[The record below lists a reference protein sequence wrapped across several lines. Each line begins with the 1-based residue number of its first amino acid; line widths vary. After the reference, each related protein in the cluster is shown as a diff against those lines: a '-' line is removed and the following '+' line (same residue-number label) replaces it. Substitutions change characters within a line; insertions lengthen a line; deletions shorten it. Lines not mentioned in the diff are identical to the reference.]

1 MPRLPENRPHFPE
14 TLKPKEWH
22 EIPRPHEVIAIG
34 DLHGRFEAFLEN
46 GKHAGILK
54 KNGDHIHWTGGDRA
68 VVFLGD
74 ILADRFLDS
83 PQILREM
90 WLLRKQA
97 QLEGGSITLLAGNHD
112 MWGFSYLFN
121 EEFDGIPQEEA
132 FAHALD
138 QGKGLLT
145 FLELAKISI
154 PQNVKNVPNNF
165 HNDFIE
171 AVFQAPEI
179 RETIRKTIAQTAE
192 LQEIYGQYQI
202 LHRIDDTL
210 FSHCD
215 PTQTM
220 IEDLIKRVEKA
231 GSLDTA
237 LLKLNTDYQQ
247 SLRHCLAHPDARPTD
262 DYRTIVNIYTNTNNR
277 ETFTSLDMIKKLR
290 MMGINAIIHGH
301 TSPRF
306 TTHGDFPL
314 EMFPGK
320 LLIMTADRSALRN
333 EKLASRRSVVTIHKN
348 GVIVGGEENK
358 TYRTN

>member
-1 MPRLPENRPHFPE
+1 ME
-14 TLKPKEWH
+14 
-22 EIPRPHEVIAIG
+22 EIH
-34 DLHGRFEAFLEN
+34 
-46 GKHAGILK
+46 
-54 KNGDHIHWTGGDRA
+54 
-68 VVFLGD
+68 
-74 ILADRFLDS
+74 
-83 PQILREM
+83 
-90 WLLRKQA
+90 LLRKHA
-97 QLEGGSITLLAGNHD
+97 EREGGNITLL
-112 MWGFSYLFN
+112 

-132 FAHALD
+132 FARALD

-154 PQNVKNVPNNF
+154 PQNIKNVPDNF
-165 HNDFIE
+165 HNDFIK
-171 AVFQAPEI
+171 AIFQAPEI
-179 RETIRKTIAQTAE
+179 RETIRKAIAQSAE

-220 IEDLIKRVEKA
+220 IEDLIKRVEQA

-247 SLRHCLAHPDARPTD
+247 SLRHCLAHPDAHPTD

-290 MMGINAIIHGH
+290 IMGINAIIHGH
-301 TSPRF
+301 TSARF
-306 TTHGDFPL
+306 TTHGDLPL

-320 LLIMTADRSALRN
+320 LLIMTADRSALQN
-333 EKLASRRSVVTIHKN
+333 EKLASRRSVVTIHRN

-358 TYRTN
+358 PYRAN